1 MHSYLRSIGFSD
13 IKNRRQLTPITKEI
27 IANPTT
33 KNIVTVDADTRLVQL
48 NKDFGKYFGISLVG
62 EMDIDNT
69 ISFEYYFPYVRSSFI
84 MNQERIYIEK
94 HGDKESYAGVCEDYN
109 LGMTLIFFLTNISD
123 YANTKWMNYSNHLI
137 TKAYMSGLSTSGKVI
152 LDIEQLPP
160 ANREHKCSSVNRN
173 KLIEAARQGDRSA
186 MESLTLDDMDIYTQ
200 VSRRAHYEDILSIVE
215 TNFMPYGIETEH
227 YSIIGNIL
235 DCSLCENDYTKEPV
249 YLLNVET
256 NEMLMAIA
264 INEKDLLGTP
274 APGRRFK
281 GEIWLQGNVIF

>member
-1 MHSYLRSIGFSD
+1 
-13 IKNRRQLTPITKEI
+13 
-27 IANPTT
+27 
-33 KNIVTVDADTRLVQL
+33 
-48 NKDFGKYFGISLVG
+48 
-62 EMDIDNT
+62 MDIDNT

-281 GEIWLQGNVIF
+281 GEIWLQEMLFLRN

>member
-1 MHSYLRSIGFSD
+1 MSPY
-13 IKNRRQLTPITKEI
+13 N
-27 IANPTT
+27 
-33 KNIVTVDADTRLVQL
+33 
-48 NKDFGKYFGISLVG
+48 SL
-62 EMDIDNT
+62 
-69 ISFEYYFPYVRSSFI
+69 
-84 MNQERIYIEK
+84 
-94 HGDKESYAGVCEDYN
+94 
-109 LGMTLIFFLTNISD
+109 
-123 YANTKWMNYSNHLI
+123 
-137 TKAYMSGLSTSGKVI
+137 
-152 LDIEQLPP
+152 
-160 ANREHKCSSVNRN
+160 
-173 KLIEAARQGDRSA
+173 
-186 MESLTLDDMDIYTQ
+186 ESLTLDDMDIYTQ